1 MSLGSFLGSIAETVV
16 KKGIGAAANTIVG
29 SAFGGST
36 KPTQAKLPTFSRSPP
51 GVGRF
56 LIRMP
61 LDTSPAR
68 RPSGSVTS
76 GDSESAIRLARIHAL
91 IMEGVDAPTS
101 SGRLRSSSLTV

>member
-16 KKGIGAAANTIVG
+16 KKGIGTFVG
-29 SAFGGST
+29 AAFGGST
-36 KPTQAKLPTFSRSPP
+36 KPTQAKLPTFSRAPP

-68 RPSGSVTS
+68 RPRESVETGDSDSVT
-76 GDSESAIRLARIHAL
+76 RLARVHAL
-91 IMEGVDAPTS
+91 MMEGIDAPTS
-101 SGRLRSSSLTV
+101 SRTSRSLTV